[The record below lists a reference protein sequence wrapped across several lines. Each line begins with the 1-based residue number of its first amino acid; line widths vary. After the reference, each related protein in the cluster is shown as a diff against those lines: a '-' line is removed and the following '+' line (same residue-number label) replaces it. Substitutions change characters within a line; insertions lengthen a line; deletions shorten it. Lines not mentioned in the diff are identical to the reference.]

1 MRYKQNISNANFSV
15 QSYLW
20 IRNYTS
26 ICIWTDKSNYEQRDT
41 FVTATGRGA
50 AGEGGAVGNTEVLDK
65 PPFPLSLSLLFWWSA
80 LNCLYSYSA
89 SSSATVTTIRHVG
102 WHWRHGQGPSEYPSP
117 PPGPESS
124 ALSNGFEQF
133 DGSTCARPR
142 HNSQHFPSVRLCVQL
157 SSATTP
163 IWRLTWAHVWW
174 KICQSR
180 AAAGGWGEQREGS
193 QHCSL
198 LQFACSFALS
208 VSMLANLR
216 IWMIGGSFC
225 SLSLLWVKHKFFA
238 LYSRPALIYCQLI
251 WLKCHNS

>member
-1 MRYKQNISNANFSV
+1 MDTELHEYLHLNRQIELRAAWHIRHSN
-15 QSYLW
+15 
-20 IRNYTS
+20 R
-26 ICIWTDKSNYEQRDT
+26 K
-41 FVTATGRGA
+41 GA
-50 AGEGGAVGNTEVLDK
+50 AGEGGAVGNTEVLDR
-65 PPFPLSLSLLFWWSA
+65 PPVPSLSLSLLFWWSA

-117 PPGPESS
+117 SPGPDSS

-163 IWRLTWAHVWW
+163 IWHLTWAHVWW

-180 AAAGGWGEQREGS
+180 AAAREWGEQREGS
-193 QHCSL
+193 QHWSL

-225 SLSLLWVKHKFFA
+225 SLSFSSERSTNSSLFILA
-238 LYSRPALIYCQLI
+238 LPWFIA
-251 WLKCHNS
+251 N